1 MTKDAIIAEIKKLS
15 PEEQREIAE
24 TLWEP
29 TEEDYE
35 LTEEE
40 KSLVDRRWKE
50 MQEHPERNL
59 TLEQLK
65 QRIYGHTTA

>member
-15 PEEQREIAE
+15 PEEQREVAE
-24 TLWEP
+24 TLWEL
-29 TEEDYE
+29 TEENYE